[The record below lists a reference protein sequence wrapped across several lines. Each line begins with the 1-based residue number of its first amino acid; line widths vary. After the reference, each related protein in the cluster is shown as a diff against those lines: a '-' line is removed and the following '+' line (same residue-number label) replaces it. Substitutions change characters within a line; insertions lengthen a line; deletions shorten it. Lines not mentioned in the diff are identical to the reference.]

1 MTLWILDTDHFS
13 LFQRGYPQVRRRVN
27 AVPSEDM
34 AITIVTAEEQLYGRL
49 NRIRRAESAEQVISA
64 YRQLRETLEDF
75 KTINLLDFD
84 LDAFNCYAALLRQK
98 IRVGTQD
105 LRIAAVVMSK
115 NAILVTRN
123 RRDFERV
130 PGLRFEDWT
139 IEESGEG

>member
-1 MTLWILDTDHFS
+1 VTLWILDTDHFS

-27 AVPSEDM
+27 AVPSEDI

-49 NRIRRAESAEQVISA
+49 NLIRRAKSAEVISA

-75 KTINLLDFD
+75 KTINLVDFD
-84 LDAFNCYAALLRQK
+84 RDAFNCYAELLRQK

-105 LRIAAVVMSK
+105 LRIAATVMSK

-130 PGLRFEDWT
+130 PGLNFEDWT
-139 IEESGEG
+139 I